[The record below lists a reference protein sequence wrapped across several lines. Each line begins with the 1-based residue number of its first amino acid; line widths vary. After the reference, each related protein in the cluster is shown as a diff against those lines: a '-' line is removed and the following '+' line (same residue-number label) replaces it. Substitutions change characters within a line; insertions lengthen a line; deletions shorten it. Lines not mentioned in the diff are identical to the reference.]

1 MKHNNAECNKMSYA
15 YIQHLVFHLIYFF
28 CEYNASVSLIK
39 PQALCWSGKLIW
51 GSMDPEH
58 TSVWTSSESFCPKI
72 FWDSE
77 GVNLLA
83 NLQNSPLQP

>member
-15 YIQHLVFHLIYFF
+15 YIQHLVFHLIYLF

-39 PQALCWSGKLIW
+39 PRNSAAVGKLIW
-51 GSMDPEH
+51 GSMDLGH
-58 TSVWTSSESFCPKI
+58 ASAWTSPESFCPKT

-77 GVNLLA
+77 EWIC
-83 NLQNSPLQP
+83 

>member
-39 PQALCWSGKLIW
+39 PQALCCSGEADLKVH
-51 GSMDPEH
+51 GSRARLCLNQ
-58 TSVWTSSESFCPKI
+58 S
-72 FWDSE
+72 
-77 GVNLLA
+77 
-83 NLQNSPLQP
+83 